1 MSEILSLEAKR
12 SLIIRRACAP
22 CCAGPSSKRC
32 DCCMDRFAILELE
45 AKIDAAYDA
54 EAARRDPMPSF

>member
-1 MSEILSLEAKR
+1 
-12 SLIIRRACAP
+12 
-22 CCAGPSSKRC
+22 
-32 DCCMDRFAILELE
+32 MDRFAILELE